1 MAAPKWLLP
10 VAIVAVLWNLMGLFA
25 FVIDLMITPE
35 LIAALP
41 EADQAIYAA
50 RPSWMILGTAL
61 AVIGGT
67 LGSVG
72 LAMKKLWSVKFFV
85 ISLVG
90 LVIQDIALVMIAME
104 VTLALAVIIMQS
116 VVAIVA
122 IDLWFIAR
130 KGGQKGW
137 LV

>member
-1 MAAPKWLLP
+1 MTAPKWLLP
-10 VAIVAVLWNLMGLFA
+10 VAIVAILWNLMGLFA

-41 EADQAIYAA
+41 EADQAIYEA
-50 RPSWMILGTAL
+50 RPGWMIIGTAL
-61 AVIGGT
+61 AVVGGT

-72 LAMKKLWSVKFFV
+72 LAMKKLWSVKLFV
-85 ISLVG
+85 ASLVG
-90 LVIQDIALVMIAME
+90 LVIQDVALVLIAME
-104 VTLALAVIIMQS
+104 VNLAMAVIIMQS

-130 KGGQKGW
+130 KGSKKGW